1 MTQYEPPADL
11 VALVHRMVA
20 ESGNPEGFDA
30 RAWLANWMQAAIPA
44 LGGRTPQ
51 SFMDTEEGR
60 ALVTNIL
67 GRMQSGAYS

>member
-1 MTQYEPPADL
+1 MTRYEPPADL
-11 VALVHRMVA
+11 LALVRQMVE

-30 RAWLANWMQAAIPA
+30 RAWLADWMQRPVPA
-44 LGGRTPQ
+44 LGGRTPL
-51 SFMDTEEGR
+51 SFMESEEGR